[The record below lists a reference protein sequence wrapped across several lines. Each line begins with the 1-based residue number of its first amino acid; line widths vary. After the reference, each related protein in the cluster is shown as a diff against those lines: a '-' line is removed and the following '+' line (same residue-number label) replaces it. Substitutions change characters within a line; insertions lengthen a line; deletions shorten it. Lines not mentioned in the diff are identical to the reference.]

1 MDFKTATDVLMST
14 PSMTLGR
21 IAEEFE
27 KDTHTITR
35 ARMEGENARRPP
47 VDWEPVLARLA
58 RGHAVALRKY
68 AKELE
73 RLADELDRR

>member
-1 MDFKTATDVLMST
+1 MNFKAATDVLMST

-35 ARMEGENARRPP
+35 ARMEGTNARTPP

-58 RGHAVALRKY
+58 RAHAVALRKF

-73 RLADELDRR
+73 RLADELD